1 MKAYKLIVLIILVIL
16 LQVGFL
22 AAWRPF
28 GVTPDLLLA
37 VVISLALYTTA
48 SEALICAIAAGLA
61 LDLSSG
67 ADFGLRLG
75 FYTVV
80 ALIVSLM
87 NRAGVALDSAVWR
100 LGLASLLVVMAH
112 GVILI
117 GMALH
122 GVDLPLRIVATR
134 LGAAIVL
141 ELGLIILVA
150 PMVRRMAAGSEGLVM
165 RGHR

>member
-1 MKAYKLIVLIILVIL
+1 MKTYKLIALIILVIL

-48 SEALICAIAAGLA
+48 SEALICAITAGLA

-122 GVDLPLRIVATR
+122 GVDLPFRIIATR

-141 ELGLIILVA
+141 ELGLIILAA
-150 PMVRRMAAGSEGLVM
+150 PIVRRMAAGSDSMAM
-165 RGHR
+165 RGRR